1 MKPGAWLAIGLLA
14 AGPLAAADH
23 YVAFGDSITEG
34 VGDDPAR
41 AAKGYPPRLQ
51 ALLTQAGVDAVV
63 DNRGVGGEKTN
74 EGLDRIDEVLVS
86 GGILLLMEGSN
97 DISREI
103 SVETTRFN
111 LREMARKA
119 ESQGMT
125 VIHATVIPRTPQA
138 HVDPENLINER
149 LNQNVRDLALGRQ
162 RKLADNFEVFWEIPN
177 RYATHYLIEAD
188 DFVGHPNA
196 QGYDVMARVFFETI
210 RDLDHVPPVTGIIDP
225 ADGERGVPAGT
236 RLSIDVLDFGAGV
249 DTAGLSLLVNGTPV
263 TPTVTGSGRQVHL
276 DLVPSQPWSGAVNVT
291 LRARDLAAP
300 PNSVDRQI
308 ARFYTAGTAFLGGDI
323 DRDGRV
329 DGNDLVRLA
338 RAFGARLGAA
348 RYSASADLNADG
360 VVDGVDLA
368 VLASNFGRSI

>member
-1 MKPGAWLAIGLLA
+1 MKPGAWLALALLA
-14 AGPLAAADH
+14 ACPAVAADH

-41 AAKGYPPRLQ
+41 TAKGYPPRLQ

-63 DNRGVGGEKTN
+63 DNRGVGGEKTP

-125 VIHATVIPRTPQA
+125 VIHATVIPRIPQA

-149 LNQNVRDLALGRQ
+149 LNQNIRDLAYGRQ

-177 RYATHYLIEAD
+177 RYNTHYLIQAD

-210 RDLDHVPPVTGIIDP
+210 RDVDHVPPVTGIIDP

-236 RLSIDVLDFGAGV
+236 PLSIDVIDFGAGIDV
-249 DTAGLSLLVNGTPV
+249 AGLTLLANGV
-263 TPTVTGSGRQVHL
+263 ALTPTVTGSGRQVHL
-276 DLVPSQPWSGAVNVT
+276 GFAPTQPWSGAVNVT
-291 LRARDLAAP
+291 LRARDLASP
-300 PNSVDRQI
+300 VNSVDRQI
-308 ARFYTAGTAFLGGDI
+308 ARFYVAGTTFLGGDV

-338 RAFGARLGAA
+338 RAFGARLGAP
-348 RYSASADLNADG
+348 RYSASADLNSDG

-368 VLASNFGRSI
+368 ILASNFGRSI